1 MRALL
6 DVNDWL
12 APLDDSH
19 VFAPRANQWFGRE
32 EPAVATCPLTENGAV
47 RILSTP
53 SHSRERVVSPSAEA
67 RHLAKVCSKMDHEFW
82 PDDVSLRDDRIFDVT
97 RLHGPRQITDA
108 YLLALAIAHGGRF
121 VTLDDAIPLSAVR
134 GATKKHLLVL

>member
-6 DVNDWL
+6 DVNVWL
-12 APLDDSH
+12 ALLDDSH
-19 VFAPRANQWFGRE
+19 VFAPRVNQWFDAE
-32 EPAVATCPLTENGAV
+32 NPAVASCPLTENGAL

-53 SHSRERVVSPSAEA
+53 GYSRDQKVAPASAA
-67 RHLAKVCSKMDHEFW
+67 QHLAHVCRRMDHEFW
-82 PDDVSLRDDRIFDVT
+82 PDDVSLRDDRVFDVT

-108 YLLALAIAHGGRF
+108 YLLALAIKHGGRL
-121 VTLDDAIPLSAVR
+121 VTLDDAIALAAVR

>member
-6 DVNDWL
+6 DVNVWL
-12 APLDDSH
+12 ALLDDAH
-19 VFAPRANQWFGRE
+19 VFAPRVNQWFEGER
-32 EPAVATCPLTENGAV
+32 PSVASCPITENGVV
-47 RILSTP
+47 RILTTP
-53 SHSRERVVSPSAEA
+53 GYSRERKVLPASVAQ
-67 RHLAKVCSKMDHEFW
+67 HLTDVCHRMNHEFW
-82 PDDVSLRDDRIFDVT
+82 PDDVSLRNEKIFDVT

-134 GATKKHLLVL
+134 GAAKKHLLVL